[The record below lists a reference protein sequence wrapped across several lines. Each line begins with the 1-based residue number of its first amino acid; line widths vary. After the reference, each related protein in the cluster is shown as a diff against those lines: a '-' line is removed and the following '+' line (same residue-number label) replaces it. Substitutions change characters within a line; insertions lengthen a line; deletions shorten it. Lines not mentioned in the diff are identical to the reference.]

1 MTAPASLGTPLAMV
15 VPRSAALILAS
26 ASPRRRELLERAAV
40 AFEVRPANVPERRE
54 PGEPPALFAR
64 RLALAKARAVARTVG
79 AEPPRLVLGADT
91 IVVIDTDV
99 LGKPANAEHAVELL
113 SRLVGRSHRVITAVA
128 LVESASHDSRHAVVE
143 STVSMR
149 PASAEEVRTYVAT
162 GEPLDKAGAYAVQG
176 IGRRFVEKVEGSE
189 SNVIGLPLEE
199 TLALLRQAGWRA
211 TP

>member
-1 MTAPASLGTPLAMV
+1 LTPPVSLGTPLAM
-15 VPRSAALILAS
+15 SASPLILAS
-26 ASPRRRELLERAAV
+26 ASPRRRDLLERAAV

-79 AEPPRLVLGADT
+79 AEAPRLVLGADT
-91 IVVIDTDV
+91 IVVVDTDV

-128 LVESASHDSRHAVVE
+128 LVNSASQEVRHAVVE